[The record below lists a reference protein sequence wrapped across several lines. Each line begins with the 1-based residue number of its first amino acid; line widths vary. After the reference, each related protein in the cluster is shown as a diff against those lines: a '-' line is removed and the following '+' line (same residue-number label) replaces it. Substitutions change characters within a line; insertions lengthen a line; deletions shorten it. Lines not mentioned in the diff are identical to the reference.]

1 MRSVR
6 AKYLNWNTLLFLL
19 IITVLQIVV
28 NNADAKS
35 VYISPGESYIIK
47 TEAEIDTVFVS
58 SAAVADYELVNKN
71 SIIVYAKSEGTT
83 EIILFDDKHQVLAKK
98 TILVNN
104 IINAANKRVLIEYP
118 DSNIDIDKIGD
129 SYILTGIVESEE
141 EKDTIATIVGE
152 AIGSQKE
159 KASEKQYLSTPD
171 YAHIV
176 NKLKLPQANQVNV
189 KLTIAE
195 VTKDFTENVG
205 VDWSTMGDAI
215 GSFQF
220 VKFNANGISTLVH
233 AINDESIARVLAEP
247 NLSVLSGESA
257 SFLVGGEIP
266 IASNTENSQ
275 TVTYKEFGIKLNIGA
290 KVNEKK
296 RIRILLNE
304 EVSSIG
310 KSFSMEGGDSYPSLK
325 TRKAATTLEL
335 GDGESFILGG
345 LISNSERE
353 SLKKIPF
360 IGDIPI
366 LGALFRNAQ
375 TEQSQTELVVIATV
389 NLVKPVSRKEIELP
403 DFMHTSTLE
412 RLFNFTHIMEIKRER
427 MAKEFLSKGGFIK

>member
-6 AKYLNWNTLLFLL
+6 AKYLNWDTLFFLL

-28 NNADAKS
+28 NKANAKS

-141 EKDTIATIVGE
+141 EKDTLATIVGE

-159 KASEKQYLSTPD
+159 KTSERQYLSTPD